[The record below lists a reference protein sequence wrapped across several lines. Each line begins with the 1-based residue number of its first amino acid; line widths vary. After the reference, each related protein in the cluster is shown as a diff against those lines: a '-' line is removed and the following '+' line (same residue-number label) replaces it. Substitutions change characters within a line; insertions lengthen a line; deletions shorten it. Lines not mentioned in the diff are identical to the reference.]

1 MTDFVMQMTTAP
13 GKLPQFDI
21 ATDAE
26 AMTPENSLTTAVTLS
41 LFTDRLANVD
51 DTLPDESQDRRG
63 WWADALS
70 GETHDKIGS
79 RLWLLNR
86 EKQTT
91 NVLRRAEDYAYE
103 ALEWLIEDGIASSVT
118 VTASN
123 PRRGWLKLDIAMDKP
138 DGDSVNFDYLWEAL
152 NGV

>member
-21 ATDAE
+21 ATSAE
-26 AMTPENSLTTAVTLS
+26 EMTAENSLSTAVTLS
-41 LFTDRLANVD
+41 LFTDRLANTD

-70 GETHDKIGS
+70 EQSHDKVGS
-79 RLWLLNR
+79 RLWLLSR

-91 NVLRRAEDYAYE
+91 SVLRRAEDYAYE
-103 ALEWLIEDGIASSVT
+103 ALEWLIEDGIANSVV
-118 VTASN
+118 VTATN
-123 PRRGWLKLDIAMDKP
+123 PRRGWLLLSIAIEKA
-138 DGDSVNFDYLWEAL
+138 DGESANYEYIWEAL